1 VDSPSCRTVFVGGK
15 GGVGKTTVS
24 SALAVSLASSFEND
38 VKVLVVSTDPAHSL
52 GDALD
57 IDLRAG
63 MGKPVLMTDPLT
75 GGRLHACEIDAT
87 AALDSFRESLI
98 KVRNIVANQVLND
111 DGSDVETFLQKVH
124 DGQERSIQDLKSMIS
139 SMKNPPELTE
149 VQYLDTEPRGV
160 FGLKVLADALLE
172 EDS

>member
-1 VDSPSCRTVFVGGK
+1 MKASTLSVAFLSAIMARNGFAFLAPSTSAHTSRLSPLFSLNKLVESIADSSSCRTVFVGGK

-57 IDLRAG
+57 VDLRAS

-75 GGRLHACEIDAT
+75 GGKLHACEIDAT
-87 AALDSFRESLI
+87 AALDSFRESLS
-98 KVRNIVANQVLND
+98 AF
-111 DGSDVETFLQKVH
+111 DVTK
-124 DGQERSIQDLKSMIS
+124 
-139 SMKNPPELTE
+139 
-149 VQYLDTEPRGV
+149 
-160 FGLKVLADALLE
+160 LADALGVSPDLLV
-172 EDS
+172 SFGL